1 MMICELG
8 LVGYDDCLT
17 RSRSRVRF
25 SELVLNKKIYI
36 YIIIIII
43 VVVNLY
49 ASVYEIIIRISH
61 THYIYCHSVIPWL
74 KHQIPSEL

>member
-1 MMICELG
+1 MICELG

-25 SELVLNKKIYI
+25 SELVLNKKNIYI
-36 YIIIIII
+36 LYIIIIIII

-49 ASVYEIIIRISH
+49 ASVYEIITRI
-61 THYIYCHSVIPWL
+61 IYCHSVIPWW